1 MTNYVVSAGQTS
13 TGIVLNNGDTET
25 VLSGGTATGTVVNN
39 GGVVTVSGGTISGT
53 TVNSGGTVT
62 VLSGGT
68 AVATTAHGGDVTTS
82 SGGTANG
89 IVVSSGG
96 VEHETSG
103 ARITGVQVLSGGAI
117 STPLANK
124 NDVANINQQTDVLT
138 VTNGSGATVL
148 TETLVGNYNN
158 LYFAEQKVAGVQ
170 QYTLSPTPCYCRG
183 TMILTDAGERTVEDL
198 AIGDLVATLD
208 GAMPIKWIGR
218 RSYSGRLARGN
229 RAVLPIRVAAGAIT
243 DGVPSRDLWV
253 SPKHALLLDGVL
265 IPAEALVN
273 GASITQANEVDL
285 IEYFHVEL
293 DRHTILF
300 AEGTH
305 AESFVDDN
313 GRGVFHNAHEYAR
326 LHPEADVTVPVYYAP
341 RHEDGERVEAVRRRL
356 AQRADPA
363 TWRTDFGPLR
373 GSVDGF
379 DGERLYGWAQH
390 AARPEVPVCLELLLG
405 DVVVTQ
411 MLANRYRDDLR
422 LGGVGSG
429 HHAFEVTV
437 PDQLA
442 AELQPSGTRSLRVR
456 RIVDATELTGAP
468 RGAHELAA

>member
-68 AVATTAHGGDVTTS
+68 AVATTANGGDVTTS

-124 NDVANINQQTDVLT
+124 NDVANINPQTDVLT

-356 AQRADPA
+356 AQRALPTPGA
-363 TWRTDFGPLR
+363 GDFR
-373 GSVDGF
+373 S
-379 DGERLYGWAQH
+379 
-390 AARPEVPVCLELLLG
+390 AARQRGRLRRRAAV
-405 DVVVTQ
+405 
-411 MLANRYRDDLR
+411 R
-422 LGGVGSG
+422 LGAARGTARGPGLPRVAAGGRRRDADAGQPLPRRPAARRRRQRTPRLRSHGSRPACCRAA
-429 HHAFEVTV
+429 AFRNAQ
-437 PDQLA
+437 PARA
-442 AELQPSGTRSLRVR
+442 ADR
-456 RIVDATELTGAP
+456 RRD
-468 RGAHELAA
+468 